1 MPAAAPVKAV
11 GTHTAVTAAPARK
24 QIADNAISTTLNVAI
39 QGRAI
44 RLAVPTRY
52 RWIKINGI
60 RAISTTGS
68 SSTNNSSGILQGYA
82 RRTCASR
89 PIYGRRSHR
98 SDLSVW
104 IGTGENGFIRGC

>member
-24 QIADNAISTTLNVAI
+24 QIADNAISTTLSVAI

-52 RWIKINGI
+52 RWIRINGI
-60 RAISTTGS
+60 SAISTTGS

-82 RRTCASR
+82 KRAVQPTPLDDPSKNV
-89 PIYGRRSHR
+89 SN
-98 SDLSVW
+98 
-104 IGTGENGFIRGC
+104 E